1 MEPRSVGGVS
11 NPVADVEAPECPEIQ
26 SNALAHEL
34 VLSVIKDSV
43 VAECW
48 VLTASSLRL
57 EISKVQ
63 TQ

>member
-1 MEPRSVGGVS
+1 MRREVLRYNS
-11 NPVADVEAPECPEIQ
+11 E
-26 SNALAHEL
+26 ALAL
-34 VLSVIKDSV
+34 KNVLSLVKDSV
-43 VAECW
+43 TAECR